1 MTFKVNIEH
10 GASGA
15 GSTSLYTT
23 DEIISY
29 GLSGCLYAGEVCLQ
43 ELIEKIV
50 DDPMTK
56 EEAYTED
63 DIDIARREGY
73 EEACE
78 EIIGFVRNL

>member
-1 MTFKVNIEH
+1 MTFKVNIQN
-10 GASGA
+10 G
-15 GSTSLYTT
+15 TSLYTT

-43 ELIEKIV
+43 ELIERIV
-50 DDPMTK
+50 EEPTTK
-56 EEAYTED
+56 EEEYTED
-63 DIDIARREGY
+63 DIENAKREGY